1 MQNDR
6 TRGIGSAICA
16 YLMWGF
22 LPIYWKLL
30 RQAGAMEILAHRV
43 LWSLFF
49 LIVLLLITRR
59 LSSFLEEV
67 RGIVKEPRRVLGV
80 LIATVLI
87 SLNWL
92 VYIWAVNDNRIIET
106 SLGYYINP
114 LVNVLFGVAL
124 LKEKLTTRQYVA
136 VALAILG
143 VLNLVMHFGAIPW
156 VALSLAAS
164 FSLYGLCK
172 KLLGIAAISGI
183 TLETL
188 LISPLALTYLW
199 FLHSQESG
207 AFGPA
212 NSSITALFIGSGVL
226 TALPMVLFAN
236 AANRLPLSLLGFI
249 QYLSPTIALLTGV
262 FLYQEAFTQAHG
274 ITFGL
279 IWLAL
284 ALFSWR

>member
-1 MQNDR
+1 MKSNQA
-6 TRGIGSAICA
+6 RGIISAICA
-16 YLMWGF
+16 YLLWGF

-30 RQAGAMEILAHRV
+30 RQAPALEILSHRV
-43 LWSLFF
+43 IWSLFF
-49 LIVLLLITRR
+49 LLVFLIAARKLVAFRAEVHGITRD
-59 LSSFLEEV
+59 
-67 RGIVKEPRRVLGV
+67 PRRIIGV
-80 LIATVLI
+80 LAATLLI

-114 LVNVLFGVAL
+114 LVNVLFGVVL
-124 LKEKLTTRQYVA
+124 LKEKLSKRQYLA
-136 VALAILG
+136 VLLAIFG
-143 VLNLVMHFGAIPW
+143 VLNLVIHFGEFPW
-156 VALSLAAS
+156 VALTLAVS

-172 KLLGIAAISGI
+172 KLLGISATTGI

-188 LISPLALTYLW
+188 LISPLALTYLL
-199 FLHSQESG
+199 FLNAQG
-207 AFGPA
+207 VG
-212 NSSITALFIGSGVL
+212 TAGFDHPVVTVLFIGSGIL

-262 FLYQEAFTQAHG
+262 FLFHEPFTVTHG
-274 ITFGL
+274 ISFGL

-284 ALFSWR
+284 LIFSRR